1 MTERRDANLF
11 KVLIAQ
17 IRQNIK
23 GNVILGKALRVLPE
37 TKLLK
42 PVRNL
47 LHRGRLRIQRYPF
60 WTGRTSTLAH
70 ARAYCSLQRK
80 GPHVRS
86 GRVEDG
92 RGSLGPMAN

>member
-17 IRQNIK
+17 VRQNIK
-23 GNVILGKALRVLPE
+23 GNVILGKALRVVLPE

-47 LHRGRLRIQRYPF
+47 LCIAAPPRIQRYPF
-60 WTGRTSTLAH
+60 WTGELP
-70 ARAYCSLQRK
+70 L
-80 GPHVRS
+80 
-86 GRVEDG
+86 
-92 RGSLGPMAN
+92 